1 MDNRAQLLE
10 AAGKAI
16 NQRDFVS
23 AHKAC
28 VTLIKQWGDDAH
40 AYFLLGIIHIEMGQ
54 INKAIS
60 LLEKSNGIT
69 AQPRTYAYLA
79 KCHALKGDMTA
90 ALSAVDN
97 APVASL
103 ERALEMDTVGVS
115 LSRVGAHDRALPY
128 FEKAISLSPD
138 NPFFYYNH
146 AVSCKFAGQFD
157 AAREGFEKAISLKP
171 DYYQAHFAL
180 SDLGGMTASDNHI
193 ARLSVLQEKLKDNA
207 DGGLH
212 IGHALAKEYEAI
224 GDYSRAFEVLNNAKA
239 PKRKQ
244 FADIDSRFQALFDF
258 LEQTASD
265 STKITGGSDSDSP
278 IFVIGMPR
286 SGTTL
291 VERIISNHSQV
302 TSGGELQDFGV
313 AVKELTQTGSNQV
326 LDLPTLAAA
335 EELDFTALGERYLER
350 TAFLREHHRHVVD
363 KLPFNFFY
371 VGLIR
376 RALPHAKIVCLVRN
390 PMDTCVG
397 NFRQLFS
404 INSPYYAYAYDLM
417 NIGRFYQ
424 RFEELMTLW
433 SAHHPEAIRLQSYE
447 ALVGNP
453 EAEVKQLIQFCGL
466 DWEPQC
472 VQVETNKT
480 PVSTASKVQVRE
492 AINARSV
499 GRWKHYAKQTEALQQ
514 LLGVTL

>member
-54 INKAIS
+54 VNKAVS
-60 LLEKSNGIT
+60 LLEKSNALEARPLT
-69 AQPRTYAYLA
+69 FAYLA
-79 KCHALKGDMTA
+79 KCHALKGDMAA
-90 ALSAVDN
+90 ALTAVDN
-97 APVASL
+97 APVDAL

-115 LSRVGAHDRALPY
+115 LSRVGAHERALPY
-128 FEKAISLSPD
+128 FEKAIALSPQ

-146 AVSCKFAGQFD
+146 AVSCKFAGNFD
-157 AAREGFEKAISLKP
+157 AARDGFEKAIALKP
-171 DYYQAHFAL
+171 DYSQAHFAL
-180 SDLGGMTASDNHI
+180 SDLGGITARDNHI
-193 ARLSVLQEKLKDNA
+193 DRLSELKEQLKDNA

-212 IGHALAKEYEAI
+212 IGHALAKEFEAI
-224 GDYSRAFEVLNNAKA
+224 GNYRGAFEVLNKAKA

-258 LEQTASD
+258 LEQTAAD
-265 STKITGGSDSDSP
+265 SAKIKSGSDSDSP

-313 AVKELTQTGSNQV
+313 AVKELTRTASNQV
-326 LDLPTLAAA
+326 LDLATLAAA
-335 EELDFTALGERYLER
+335 EDLDFTALGERYLER
-350 TAFLREHHRHVVD
+350 TAFLRKDHQFVVD

-376 RALPHAKIVCLVRN
+376 RALPKARVVCLVRD
-390 PMDTCVG
+390 PMDTCIG
-397 NFRQLFS
+397 NYRQLFS

-424 RFEELMTLW
+424 RFEELMARW
-433 SAHHPEAIRLQSYE
+433 KAHHPQAIRLQSYE
-447 ALVGNP
+447 ALVTNP
-453 EAEVKQLIQFCGL
+453 QEEVRELISFCGL
-466 DWEPQC
+466 EWEPQC
-472 VQVETNKT
+472 VQVETNNT

-499 GRWKHYAKQTEALQQ
+499 GRWKHYAEYTESLQQ
-514 LLGVTL
+514 LLGIST

>member
-1 MDNRAQLLE
+1 MDNRTQLLD

-54 INKAIS
+54 INKAVS
-60 LLEKSNGIT
+60 LLEKSNT
-69 AQPRTYAYLA
+69 LESRPLTFAYLA
-79 KCHALKGDMTA
+79 KCHALRGDMSA
-90 ALSAVDN
+90 ALSAVES
-97 APVASL
+97 APADTL
-103 ERALEMDTVGVS
+103 ERALELDTVGVS
-115 LSRVGAHDRALPY
+115 LSRVGAHERALPY
-128 FEKAISLSPD
+128 FDKAISLSPE
-138 NPFFYYNH
+138 NPFFHYNH
-146 AVSCKFAGQFD
+146 AVSCKFAGKFEC
-157 AAREGFEKAISLKP
+157 AREGFEQAITLKP

-180 SDLGGMTASDNHI
+180 SDLGGITARDNHI
-193 ARLSVLQEKLKDNA
+193 VRLTQLKTQLKDSA

-212 IGHALAKEYEAI
+212 IGHALAKEYEAL
-224 GDYSRAFEVLNNAKA
+224 GDYDSAFDVLNKAKA

-244 FADIDSRFQALFDF
+244 FADIDARFQALFDF
-258 LEQTASD
+258 LEQTAAD
-265 STKITGGSDSDSP
+265 SAKISGGCDSDSP

-302 TSGGELQDFGV
+302 ASGGELQDFGV
-313 AVKELTQTGSNQV
+313 AVKELTGTASNQV
-326 LDLPTLAAA
+326 LDLATLAAA
-335 EELDFTALGERYLER
+335 EDLDFTALGERYLER
-350 TAFLREHHRHVVD
+350 TAFLREKHHFLVD

-376 RALPHAKIVCLVRN
+376 RALPKAKIVCLVRD
-390 PMDTCVG
+390 PMDTCIG

-404 INSPYYAYAYDLM
+404 VNSPYYAYAYDLM

-433 SAHHPEAIRLQSYE
+433 SAHHTDAIRLQSYE
-447 ALVGNP
+447 ALVDNP
-453 EAEVKQLIQFCGL
+453 EEEVKKLIRFCGL
-466 DWEPQC
+466 EWEPQC
-472 VQVETNKT
+472 VQVETNKA

-499 GRWKHYAKQTEALQQ
+499 GRWKHYAEHTKALQQ
-514 LLGVTL
+514 LLGVSI